1 MTSTPPVW
9 PLLVLDSGGLTAVAV
24 NEPDAIAAVD
34 YSARHGVPVVVP
46 SVVIA
51 ESTRGKPSDA
61 RINAVIGKVSVV
73 AAHEA
78 EARIA
83 ARLKTAAGMSGVEHT
98 IDALVVATAAV
109 AGGGAVLT
117 SDRQDIQ
124 MLAESLPRRVVRA
137 VSV

>member
-1 MTSTPPVW
+1 MSAPPAW
-9 PLLVLDSGGLTAVAV
+9 PLLVLDSGGLTAVAA
-24 NEPDAIAAVD
+24 NEPNAVAAID
-34 YSARHGVPVVVP
+34 YSARHGLPVLVP

-51 ESTRGKPSDA
+51 ESTRGNASDA

-73 AAHEA
+73 AVREA

-98 IDALVVATAAV
+98 IDALVVAAAAA

-124 MLAESLPRRVVRA
+124 TLAESVPGRAVRA
-137 VSV
+137 VRV